1 MPRKFI
7 PVCTAYAGI
16 LRWFGIVS
24 DQQQRSVRQQA
35 AAGVSL
41 KFRAVLLPNQRA
53 LRIDFHNNSLIGLAA
68 RCAAGFR
75 TVEYAVFAV
84 LQAAVQDQIF
94 RIVRRPD
101 GLPIAIQLFDHGLR
115 FGGRTIFRTV
125 VRMADQQHSLII
137 RNDSVKPHFQFGTRR
152 APLLKSA
159 RVDPFYVAASG
170 IIGIA
175 LILQCHDRF
184 IIQPVRGIVL
194 RRVRQIRFLML
205 PQNLTI
211 QPHQHHLCHTE
222 LFGFHRVLARN
233 EDRFIAPFFHAQRP
247 EWIFRV
253 CVFLRLVLNRLY
265 FSRSCFC
272 KGKA

>member
-1 MPRKFI
+1 M
-7 PVCTAYAGI
+7 V
-16 LRWFGIVS
+16 
-24 DQQQRSVRQQA
+24 
-35 AAGVSL
+35 
-41 KFRAVLLPNQRA
+41 
-53 LRIDFHNNSLIGLAA
+53 A

-75 TVEYAVFAV
+75 TVENAVFAV

-101 GLPIAIQLFDHGLR
+101 GISIAIQLLKHSPRL
-115 FGGRTIFRTV
+115 GGDAFIRIAM
-125 VRMADQQHSLII
+125 RMADQQHSAII
-137 RNDSVKPHFQFGTRR
+137 GNNSSQPHLRFGARR
-152 APLLKSA
+152 ASLLKSV
-159 RVDPFYVAASG
+159 RVDPFHVAASG

-175 LILQCHDRF
+175 LILQCCDRF

-194 RRVRQIRFLML
+194 RRVRQIRFLVL

-211 QPHQHHLCHTE
+211 QPHQHHSCHTE

-247 EWIFRV
+247 EWVFRV

-265 FSRSCFC
+265 FSRTCFC